1 MKKFLKRTTIT
12 LLVAAALML
21 VAGCDNKTKNNEIR
35 IGSSYNTLK
44 ILREDSEYPD
54 LGKKLE
60 ISMAKGETEGIQ
72 VIATPQNK
80 VSSYTV
86 SASELNGSDGNKI
99 AKENIRIFV
108 QKYLEVKAKSDK
120 QTNMDYMPGFYPDLL
135 LPFELAE
142 EHNENYI
149 EAGKN
154 QGFTVEFSTTSE
166 TVPGTYTGTLTLTFD
181 GVEEK
186 VPITVNVWDID
197 VTQCYGKTSFSTF
210 TGAMLMGEAEF
221 TPERYTN
228 YYETMLGEYKTCL
241 TKLPGSYDPEQMAQ
255 SVVKYWD
262 EPAFTGYAIP
272 ADYTISGKFNSGRFI
287 DFLYEL
293 AQKSE
298 PDKILIERGYVYNI
312 DEPGPAMYN
321 KIDDVRETV
330 YWCEEE
336 VLLRLESEGYFDK
349 FDAEYKQDFQQ
360 AIRKIPLV
368 IPVANT
374 SVVND
379 IGPAVNTYCAV
390 IDQLD
395 SERYREVYKKAAEET
410 ADRGGSTWYYTCVQP
425 LYPYPTHHIDD
436 ALIGSRIMRWMQ
448 KSYDLEGYLYWAVS
462 SYGTLNDRGWQW
474 ADPYENP
481 VRYNNGSNGT
491 LGDGYLVYPGKKY
504 NIDTFLPSIRLTTFR
519 DGQEDLN
526 MLYELENLLKKY
538 GDFYGKTQ
546 GYFDSDA
553 FVQNIYDSLFVGTRY
568 EKDDAVFYQQRAALA
583 DIILGLKKDYKL
595 VYKTENFGS
604 GATVEMFLANGYS
617 LKVDGKEI
625 IPLGSSGQGNRYEY
639 KCVLD
644 KKTSVTAE
652 ILKDGQTVGTQV
664 IFVGEKT
671 QNLNLEDDLINVS
684 DGSKKEFEAESGLKL
699 TFVSKG
705 ETEIEK
711 LSFNPALIL
720 PETLFGGNWRKIG
733 DMKFTLANF
742 EDYDIQIDVCLRSGV
757 KKMVI
762 KERVVIPANGEITLE
777 VNNVGHNKFN
787 VSGTVDVCLLL
798 NNVDSNNELLPPR
811 TVLLKNIMFSVV
823 S

>member
-1 MKKFLKRTTIT
+1 MNKFFKHVIVSV
-12 LLVAAALML
+12 LVAASLML
-21 VAGCDNKTKNNEIR
+21 AVGCGDGSENNEIR

-44 ILREDSEYPD
+44 ILQEDTDYPD

-60 ISMAKGETEGIQ
+60 VSMAKGETEGMQLI
-72 VIATPQNK
+72 VTPKNR

-86 SASELNGSDGNKI
+86 SVSDLNSSNGSKI
-99 AKENIRIFV
+99 FKENIQIFV
-108 QKYLEVKAKSDK
+108 QKYLEVKAKTDK
-120 QTNMDYMPGFYPDLL
+120 QTNMDYMPGFYPDML
-135 LPFELAE
+135 LPFEIAE
-142 EHNENYI
+142 EYDENYI

-154 QGFTVEFSTTSE
+154 QGLTVEVSTTSE
-166 TVPGTYTGTLTLTFD
+166 TVPGIYTGILTLTFD
-181 GVEEK
+181 GVEEN

-210 TGAMLMGEAEF
+210 TGAMLMGESEF

-228 YYETMLGEYKTCL
+228 YYETMLREYKTCL
-241 TKLPGSYDPEQMAQ
+241 TKLPGSYYPEQMAKN
-255 SVVKYWD
+255 VVKYWD
-262 EPAFTGYAIP
+262 EPAFTSYAIP
-272 ADYTISGKFNSGRFI
+272 ADYTVSGKFNTGRFI

-293 AQKSE
+293 ALNSE
-298 PDKILIERGYVYNI
+298 PGKILVERGYVYNI
-312 DEPGPAMYN
+312 DEPGPERYD
-321 KIDDVRETV
+321 KINEVREAV
-330 YWCEEE
+330 YWSEEE
-336 VLLRLESEGYFDK
+336 VLLRLESDGYFDK
-349 FDAEYKQDFQQ
+349 FDAEYKQELSN
-360 AIRKIPLV
+360 AMRRIPLV

-374 SVVND
+374 SAVNA
-379 IGPAVNTYCAV
+379 IGSAVNTYCAV

-504 NIDTFLPSIRLTTFR
+504 NVDTFLPSIRLTTFR

-526 MLYELENLLKKY
+526 MLYELENLLEKY
-538 GDFYGKTQ
+538 GEFYGKTQ
-546 GYFDSDA
+546 GYFDEATFIQS
-553 FVQNIYDSLFVGTRY
+553 IYDSLFVGTRY
-568 EKDDAVFYQQRAALA
+568 EKDDSGFYRQRTALA
-583 DIILGLKKDYKL
+583 DVILGLKKDYKL
-595 VYKTENFGS
+595 VYKTEISGS
-604 GATVEMFLANGYS
+604 DATVEMFLADGYT
-617 LKVDGKEI
+617 LQVDGKEI
-625 IPLGSSGQGNRYEY
+625 APSGSAGKGNRYEY

-644 KKTSVTAE
+644 KETSVTVE
-652 ILKDGQTVGTQV
+652 ILKDGQVVGTQS

-671 QNLNLEDDLINVS
+671 QNLNLEDNNINVS
-684 DGSKKEFEAESGLKL
+684 EGSSKAFEPESGLKL

-720 PETLFGGNWRKIG
+720 PETLFDESWKKIG
-733 DMKFTLANF
+733 DMEFTIANT
-742 EDYDIQIDVCLRSGV
+742 EDYDIKIDVCLRSGV
-757 KKMVI
+757 RKMII
-762 KERVVIPANGEITLE
+762 KESVIIPANGEITFT
-777 VNNVGHNKFN
+777 VNNVGNNNFEGS
-787 VSGTVDVCLLL
+787 SGVDICLLL
-798 NNVDSNNELLPPR
+798 DNIDSNSELLPPR
-811 TVLLKNIMFSVV
+811 TLILKNIMFSVV